1 MCYNSGEVIYLKV
14 ILGVDIGGSTTK
26 IVALTENKNIVDT
39 LQVKAGDQ
47 KTSLYGAIGHI
58 LYKNNLKMED
68 VLKIVLTGVGAEA
81 VSGDI
86 YDIKTCRVKEFEA
99 IGCGGKMLSGKDN
112 ILVMSMGTG
121 TAFVR
126 AQNGNIRHIG
136 GSGVGG
142 GTLLG
147 LSAKM
152 LDTTDIDF
160 IVSLAEKGNL
170 NNVDL
175 SIGDISNAEIPSL
188 PADATAAN
196 FGRLR
201 AAATKEDLAKGLMN
215 TVFQTA
221 GMLAVFACLDTDIKD
236 VVVTGTLASFPQ
248 AKEILPAV
256 GALHNLNFI
265 IPENAI
271 FATAIG
277 AALL

>member
-1 MCYNSGEVIYLKV
+1 MKFT
-14 ILGVDIGGSTTK
+14 LGVDIGGSTTK
-26 IVALTENKNIVDT
+26 IVYIDKDKNIKDT
-39 LQVKAGDQ
+39 LQVRAGDQ

-58 LYKNNLKMED
+58 LYKNSLTTED
-68 VLKIVLTGVGAEA
+68 IEKIILTGVGATSVE
-81 VSGDI
+81 GDI
-86 YDIKTCRVKEFEA
+86 YGIKTRRVQEFEA
-99 IGCGGKMLSGKDN
+99 IGMGGMKLSGKEN

-126 AQNGNIRHIG
+126 ANKQSIRHIG

-152 LDTTDIDF
+152 LDTTDIDY
-160 IVSLAEKGNL
+160 IVSLAEDGDLGK
-170 NNVDL
+170 VDL
-175 SIGDISNAEIPSL
+175 LIGDIVNTKIPSL
-188 PADATAAN
+188 PDHATAAN

-201 AAATKEDLAKGLMN
+201 ANAGKEDLSKGLMN
-215 TVFQTA
+215 LIFQTA
-221 GMLAVFACLDTDIKD
+221 GMLATFSCLDTDIKD

-248 AKEILPAV
+248 AKEILNEV

-277 AALL
+277 ASLL

>member
-1 MCYNSGEVIYLKV
+1 MKV
-14 ILGVDIGGSTTK
+14 TLGVDIGGSTTK
-26 IVALTENKNIVDT
+26 IVSVDENNNVKDT
-39 LQVKAGDQ
+39 LQVRAGDQ
-47 KTSLYGAIGHI
+47 KTSLYGAVGHI
-58 LYKNNLKMED
+58 LYKNGLKVED
-68 VLKIVLTGVGAEA
+68 VENIVLTGVGATAIE
-81 VSGDI
+81 GDV
-86 YDIKTCRVKEFEA
+86 YDIPTKRVQEFEA
-99 IGCGGKMLSGKDN
+99 IGHGGKKLSGKDN

-126 AQNGNIRHIG
+126 ADKSGIRHIG

-152 LDTTDIDF
+152 LDTTDIDY
-160 IVSLAEKGNL
+160 IVSLAEKGDL
-170 NNVDL
+170 GKVDL
-175 SIGDISNAEIPSL
+175 LISDISNTKIPSL
-188 PADATAAN
+188 PDHATAAN

-201 AAATKEDLAKGLMN
+201 ASAGKEDLAKGLMN

-221 GMLAVFACLDTDIKD
+221 GMLAVFSCLDTDIKD

-248 AKEILPAV
+248 AKEILQEV

-265 IPENAI
+265 IPDNAI

-277 AALL
+277 ASLI

>member
-1 MCYNSGEVIYLKV
+1 MCYNLAEVIYLKV

-26 IVALTENKNIVDT
+26 IVALAENKNIVDT

-47 KTSLYGAIGHI
+47 KTSLYGAVGHI
-58 LYKNNLKMED
+58 LYKNSLTIEN
-68 VLKIVLTGVGAEA
+68 VSKIVLTGVGAEA
-81 VSGDI
+81 VEGDVCGV
-86 YDIKTCRVKEFEA
+86 KTHRVKEFQA
-99 IGCGGKMLSGKDN
+99 IGRGGKMLSGKDN

-126 AQNGNIRHIG
+126 SEGDSIRHIG

-160 IVSLAEKGNL
+160 IVSLAEKGDL
-170 NNVDL
+170 KNVDL
-175 SIGDISNAEIPSL
+175 LIGDISTAEIPSL
-188 PADATAAN
+188 PSDATAAN

-221 GMLAVFACLDTDIKD
+221 GMLAVFACLDTDIRD

-256 GALHNLNFI
+256 GALHNINFI